1 MNKKSNTLT
10 RLVSVVILIVSIM
23 GTITPVTATGEEF
36 IYGTFF
42 GGSRK
47 DQIRDIALDSN
58 GNIIIVGGTFSED
71 LPVLDAAQEVY
82 GGGAFP
88 STVEW
93 FRLMGEGFV
102 AKFSPE
108 YELLWATYLGGS
120 EMDLAYHVVVDSGDN
135 ILVFGQTISS
145 DFPVT
150 DVSTSTDRENGDS
163 FIVRYTPDGEILE
176 STFYEVDEVSLIQYV
191 EQDPDGNLVL
201 VGQTNSEDYVCTDD
215 ALQASLGG
223 EDDGFIRVLTEDFG
237 TLIYSTYLGG
247 SGSDFINKAFVASS
261 GGIYVSGSTQSDD
274 FPVSEDAFRPEY
286 IGDPFDDFV
295 AKLSSG
301 GEYEYGTYFGGTEL
315 DDIFGLTAD
324 AEGNAIAVGRT
335 WSPDFIVTEDAL
347 QPEYS
352 GVEVDGFITQFDAQG
367 TRLLYST
374 FYGLDD
380 WDSLLQI
387 DLDEEG
393 RMFITGFVGSGGF
406 ETVNPFQAD
415 HLGWTDMYVM
425 IMDQDIELASYL
437 GGYGSDH
444 PFAQVLS
451 DGKIF
456 IVGSSQSPT
465 FPVSESAYQEG
476 FHGEEDGIIW
486 VLDYEGYLGG
496 DHAVESPGPDYRPYI
511 SYGVVLGAIAAW
523 LILTRS
529 SFSNHN

>member
-247 SGSDFINKAFVASS
+247 SGSDFINKAFVDSS

-286 IGDPFDDFV
+286 
-295 AKLSSG
+295 
-301 GEYEYGTYFGGTEL
+301 
-315 DDIFGLTAD
+315 
-324 AEGNAIAVGRT
+324 
-335 WSPDFIVTEDAL
+335 
-347 QPEYS
+347 
-352 GVEVDGFITQFDAQG
+352 
-367 TRLLYST
+367 
-374 FYGLDD
+374 
-380 WDSLLQI
+380 
-387 DLDEEG
+387 
-393 RMFITGFVGSGGF
+393 
-406 ETVNPFQAD
+406 
-415 HLGWTDMYVM
+415 
-425 IMDQDIELASYL
+425 
-437 GGYGSDH
+437 
-444 PFAQVLS
+444 
-451 DGKIF
+451 
-456 IVGSSQSPT
+456 
-465 FPVSESAYQEG
+465 
-476 FHGEEDGIIW
+476 
-486 VLDYEGYLGG
+486 
-496 DHAVESPGPDYRPYI
+496 
-511 SYGVVLGAIAAW
+511 
-523 LILTRS
+523 
-529 SFSNHN
+529 